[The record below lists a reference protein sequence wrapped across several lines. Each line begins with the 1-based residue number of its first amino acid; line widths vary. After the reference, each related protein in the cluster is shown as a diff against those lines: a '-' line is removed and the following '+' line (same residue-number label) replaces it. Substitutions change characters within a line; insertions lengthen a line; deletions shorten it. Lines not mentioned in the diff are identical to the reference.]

1 MENERWK
8 STKMQRITTFL
19 MFDGKAEEAMNFYIS
34 LFADSEI
41 KSISRYEEN
50 QGGAKGSVLHAVFS
64 LNGQQFMCI
73 DSSVKHQFTFTPA
86 ISLHVM
92 CDTEEEIDNMF
103 AGLSLG
109 GEILMPLDTYP
120 FSKKYGWVK
129 DRFGVSWQLM
139 LADS

>member
-1 MENERWK
+1 VQK
-8 STKMQRITTFL
+8 ITTFL
-19 MFDGKAEEAMNFYIS
+19 MFEGKAEEAMNFYIS

-41 KSISRYEEN
+41 KSISRYGEN
-50 QGGAKGSVLHAVFS
+50 QGGSKGSVLHAVFS

-92 CDTEEEIDNMF
+92 CDSEVEIDNIF
-103 AGLSLG
+103 AGLSQG
-109 GEILMPLDTYP
+109 GQILMPLDAYP
-120 FSKKYGWVK
+120 FSKRYGWVN

>member
-1 MENERWK
+1 
-8 STKMQRITTFL
+8 MQRITTFL

>member
-1 MENERWK
+1 VQK
-8 STKMQRITTFL
+8 ITPFL
-19 MFDGKAEEAMNFYIS
+19 MFEGKAEEAMNFYIS
-34 LFADSEI
+34 LFPDSEI
-41 KSISRYEEN
+41 KSITRYGEN
-50 QGGAKGSVLHAVFS
+50 QGGTEGSVLHAVFS

-86 ISLHVM
+86 LSLHVM
-92 CDTEEEIDNMF
+92 CVSEKEVDNIF
-103 AGLSLG
+103 AGLSQG

-120 FSKKYGWVK
+120 FSKKYGWVN